1 MDPWLLQC
9 SILVIDSACHVMGNG
24 RTQTSVHSN
33 CVHRTTKVSAVL
45 LCNFSNSPKSFKSN
59 NTVTEAECRCLFC
72 TYLYRSRDTQNLI
85 SDGWCL
91 QDSCKGIS
99 RWHSNGQQLLWPQ
112 TRARWRGQR
121 GSLHHSWRTP
131 HPDSRWDLPRPPPAV
146 PRCCS
151 ATEQGAGCQRGQ
163 SVFMD
168 NTQSAFR
175 PQAKPVR
182 AQKMLGGTDGQV
194 RNAVYLYY
202 SLWHAQ

>member
-1 MDPWLLQC
+1 MWWAMAGNKHQFTVIVFTELPKSVQFCCAIFPIPPNHLSQIILLQRP
-9 SILVIDSACHVMGNG
+9 SAGAFFA
-24 RTQTSVHSN
+24 R
-33 CVHRTTKVSAVL
+33 
-45 LCNFSNSPKSFKSN
+45 
-59 NTVTEAECRCLFC
+59 
-72 TYLYRSRDTQNLI
+72 LYRSRDTQNLI

-131 HPDSRWDLPRPPPAV
+131 HPGSRWDLPRPPPAV